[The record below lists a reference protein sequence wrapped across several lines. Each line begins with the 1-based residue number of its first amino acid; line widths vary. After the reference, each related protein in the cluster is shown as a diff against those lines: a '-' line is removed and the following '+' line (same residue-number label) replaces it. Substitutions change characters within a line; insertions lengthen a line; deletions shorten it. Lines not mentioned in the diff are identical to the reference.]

1 LKQQI
6 VGSLSDLDRLE
17 SAVIASAEATIGM
30 LKELLNST
38 SAFNALALLKFGE
51 IDRDP
56 LDSTRPLNIVEQL
69 NQSFT
74 YLASIGAARWLL
86 AQHPECL
93 PLVLNLGTAPGADVE
108 SKCGRFVAE
117 TFAATHPD
125 SNDKLRRDVAKVAAL
140 TGEHKF
146 VFFLSPVD
154 TRRTAPTGV
163 TVIRLDHPILGVL
176 ASALGD
182 VDRAL
187 P

>member
-1 LKQQI
+1 
-6 VGSLSDLDRLE
+6 
-17 SAVIASAEATIGM
+17 
-30 LKELLNST
+30 T
-38 SAFNALALLKFGE
+38 S
-51 IDRDP
+51 
-56 LDSTRPLNIVEQL
+56 
-69 NQSFT
+69 
-74 YLASIGAARWLL
+74 LASIGAARWLL

-182 VDRAL
+182 RKSTRLNSSHRTISYAVFCLKKKKNSTKSAN
-187 P
+187 PGG